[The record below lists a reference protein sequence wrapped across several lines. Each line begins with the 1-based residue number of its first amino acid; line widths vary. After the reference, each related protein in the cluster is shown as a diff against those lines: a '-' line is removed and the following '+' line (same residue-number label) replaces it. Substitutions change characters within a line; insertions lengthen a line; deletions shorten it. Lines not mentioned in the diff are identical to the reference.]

1 MSNNND
7 ALKQDESVEPW
18 EQLHELISTRN
29 LHKISLFL
37 NSLESDETLRI
48 FSRLSAEDQQTLLS
62 SLAPVEA
69 AEIILDV
76 PNEQAADL
84 VEKLPTKDAASIL
97 EEMESN
103 EQADIVR
110 DLEDGEAE
118 AILAEMDPAE
128 AAEVRELAKYP
139 DDEAGGLM
147 VTEFVSFK
155 EFSRVND
162 VINYLQQTTE
172 DRTEFEA
179 NFYITSEKNKLL
191 GVVSFR
197 KLLLAAHETSLK
209 ELFIEPLFV
218 RLKTSLDELVEF
230 FETHDFF
237 FGVPVVDDASRLV
250 GVVRR
255 QDVLIA
261 VSKRSDQA
269 QLKSKGI
276 VIGEETRTMA
286 TVVRSRRRLS
296 WLSINIVLNVIS
308 ASVIAMFT
316 DTLSAVIALA
326 VFLPIVSD
334 MSGCSGNQAVA
345 VSMRELALGLVKPYE
360 VIHVWLKEIK
370 VGLINGV
377 VLGILL
383 GAVAYLW
390 QGNAMLGV
398 VVGLALAI
406 NTCIAVSIGG
416 TVPLILKWF
425 KADPAV
431 ASGPVLTTIT
441 DLCGFFL
448 VLSIAT
454 LMLPLLQ

>member
-1 MSNNND
+1 MSNNKD
-7 ALKQDESVEPW
+7 ALKHDESIELW
-18 EQLHELISTRN
+18 EQLHELILARDIKN
-29 LHKISLFL
+29 INLFL

-48 FSRLSAEDQQTLLS
+48 FSRLSSEDQQTLLS
-62 SLAPVEA
+62 SLAPIDA

-76 PNEQAADL
+76 PDEQAADL

-103 EQADIVR
+103 EQADIVG
-110 DLEDGEAE
+110 DLEDDEAE

-128 AAEVRELAKYP
+128 AAEVRELATYP

-147 VTEFVSFK
+147 VTEYVSFK
-155 EFSRVND
+155 EFSQVND
-162 VINYLQQTTE
+162 VINFLQQTTE
-172 DRTEFEA
+172 DRPEFEA

-191 GVVSFR
+191 GVISTR
-197 KLLLAAHETSLK
+197 KLLLASRETALK
-209 ELFIEPLFV
+209 EILNEPLFV
-218 RLKTSLDELVEF
+218 QLNTSLDELVEF
-230 FETHDFF
+230 FETHDF

-261 VSKRSDQA
+261 VSERSDQA

-360 VIHVWLKEIK
+360 VMHVWLKEIK

-454 LMLPLLQ
+454 IMLPLLQ